1 MLLRAFSP
9 QHSVSKSVKT
19 AEDGQIGAKMKQLI
33 IQYANGCKKTDQL
46 ELSI

>member
-9 QHSVSKSVKT
+9 QHSVFKSVKT

-33 IQYANGCKKTDQL
+33 TIQYANG
-46 ELSI
+46 INI